1 MGTMKEVLSNK
12 RLVLNLAV
20 NDFINKYAGSYFG
33 IVWAFIQP
41 TVTVM
46 IYMFVFQI
54 GFKAAPVSGGYPY
67 VLWLIAG
74 IVPWFF
80 FAEGVVNATSCFIEY
95 SYLVKKVVFH
105 ISVLPLVKVLSS
117 LFIHL
122 FFVGFA
128 WLVFVCM
135 GHFPG
140 IHMIQ
145 LIYYIVC
152 LMCLVISLAYFT
164 SSVTPFFKDFS
175 QIVNILTQIGMWLTP
190 IMWNYTTMDL
200 GPVLAVFKLNPM
212 FYIVQGYRDCFIDKI
227 WFWQRPTMT
236 FSFWITVFLL
246 FFIGEKSF
254 KTLKDHFADVL

>member
-1 MGTMKEVLSNK
+1 
-12 RLVLNLAV
+12 
-20 NDFINKYAGSYFG
+20 
-33 IVWAFIQP
+33 
-41 TVTVM
+41 
-46 IYMFVFQI
+46 
-54 GFKAAPVSGGYPY
+54 
-67 VLWLIAG
+67 
-74 IVPWFF
+74 
-80 FAEGVVNATSCFIEY
+80 
-95 SYLVKKVVFH
+95 
-105 ISVLPLVKVLSS
+105 
-117 LFIHL
+117 
-122 FFVGFA
+122 
-128 WLVFVCM
+128 
-135 GHFPG
+135 
-140 IHMIQ
+140 MIQ

-236 FSFWITVFLL
+236 FSFRITVFLL